1 MELGPWRGRW
11 LEEADEGMERFLG
24 LVGRGSREG
33 SGWRTTVVEGEGEG
47 DAEAVMG
54 ERGRGQRH
62 GDSVDLGIQLLFYPL
77 ITKIN

>member
-1 MELGPWRGRW
+1 MELGPRRGRW

-54 ERGRGQRH
+54 RGAEGN
-62 GDSVDLGIQLLFYPL
+62 GMGIVW
-77 ITKIN
+77 I